1 MDALDSGED
10 GRIAILDEITY
21 GKEKKELLSPRFS
34 GYNPN

>member
-21 GKEKKELLSPRFS
+21 GKEKKEFTISTI
-34 GYNPN
+34 